1 LRWCELATVSLLGCA
16 VGLAGCRAREQVV
29 ATLERSSGQVQRDG
43 HASVGTWV
51 PAANGVTFVIGDGV
65 RTGDQATADLRLF
78 GKSQLSLEPKTML
91 RFLARPSDPKHARLE
106 LEMGQVIVS
115 TDDEGLELETEF
127 GAAQIDAHG
136 RVRLVREA
144 AGTRLEVLI
153 GSAEI
158 VREPERLKLSA
169 GDTVQ
174 GRAGQPLQALKNAPS
189 SAPAASAPPIASAAA
204 AAAER
209 DGAPED
215 GGAVPGLAFARGPA
229 LVDLVIGAGEA
240 IVVHD
245 PRPPTA
251 IGVATGGRC
260 PERAIVAVDPGRPRA
275 KETLGDT
282 TVGIELGPGSH
293 RYVLHCLDASG
304 VKGPKVAEGSVS
316 VIADAGSRQ
325 IAKTAPLTS
334 LDADGRNY
342 TVLYQSLLPK
352 IAMRWPSAPA
362 APSYSLSLSS
372 PNGTK
377 ALTLKSAST
386 AFASGALSEGEHRFA
401 FEGGGARSRT
411 TSVTIRFDNAAP
423 TATIASPADGSFVA
437 GSSVTVSGTALPGW
451 SVSVAGTTLNQDA
464 QSRFSEQVTAPAGL
478 RALAVRFTQ
487 PQRGV
492 HYYLRRGAR

>member
-1 LRWCELATVSLLGCA
+1 MLGCA
-16 VGLAGCRAREQVV
+16 IGVAGCRAREQVV
-29 ATLERSSGQVQRDG
+29 ATLERGSGQVQRDG

-51 PAANGVTFVIGDGV
+51 PAANGATFVIGDGV
-65 RTGDQATADLRLF
+65 RTGVQATADLRLF

-91 RFLARPSDPKHARLE
+91 RFLSRPSDPKRARLE
-106 LEMGQVIVS
+106 LEMGQVTVS

-127 GAAQIDAHG
+127 GAAQVDAHG

-158 VREPERLKLSA
+158 VREPERLRLNA

-174 GRAGQPLQALKNAPS
+174 GRAGQPLQELKLAPS
-189 SAPAASAPPIASAAA
+189 SAPAASAPPVASAPTAA
-204 AAAER
+204 DER
-209 DGAPED
+209 DGAPPED
-215 GGAVPGLAFARGPA
+215 GGAAPGLAYARGPA

-260 PERAIVAVDPGRPRA
+260 PERAIVAVDPGRPRV

-304 VKGPKVAEGSVS
+304 AKGPKVAEGSVS

-362 APSYSLSLSS
+362 ASSYSLSLNS
-372 PNGTK
+372 PSGSK
-377 ALTLKSAST
+377 VLTLKSAST
-386 AFASGALSEGEHRFA
+386 AFASGALGEGEHRFA

-423 TATIASPADGSFVA
+423 TATIASPADGSFAA

-451 SVSVAGTTLNQDA
+451 SVSVAGSSLNQDA
-464 QSRFSEQVTAPAGL
+464 QNRFSEQVTAPAGL
-478 RALAVRFTQ
+478 RSLAVRFTQ

-492 HYYLRRGAR
+492 HYYLRRCAR